1 MNRVTVVGSFAVG
14 LTIRTSEMPVFG
26 QTILGSDFDSGPG
39 GKGSNQAVGLAR
51 LGMDVGLV
59 TCVGHDE
66 LANVALK
73 LYRDEGVNSIYV
85 QQDDRRATGAGVI
98 VLNSEGDNF
107 IILDMGA
114 NELMD
119 RAFVEAAGDAIAQSD
134 VVMAVLEIPVEAA
147 CTAME
152 MGKHAGAKTIL
163 NPAPATVLPDAAFQH
178 VDYLTPNE
186 SELRILLGLAAD
198 DPTGTRDL
206 AMILRNRGVG
216 TVIVTMGPQGA
227 LVLASDTDTVVGS
240 PTVDS
245 VDTTGAGDAFNAGFA
260 AALAEGHPLLSCVS
274 VGTAAGAHACTRLG
288 VIPSLASRRELADF
302 SARTNHANKGGLNET
317 W

>member
-1 MNRVTVVGSFAVG
+1 MSRLTVVGSFAVG
-14 LTIRTSEMPVFG
+14 LTIRTPEMPIFG
-26 QTILGSDFDSGPG
+26 QTILGSDFDFGPG

-59 TCVGHDE
+59 TCVGKDE
-66 LANVALK
+66 LANVALN
-73 LYRDEGVNSIYV
+73 LYREEGVGSDFVI
-85 QQDDRRATGAGVI
+85 QDDRRATGAGVI
-98 VLNSEGDNF
+98 VLNSEGNNF

-119 RAFVEAAGDAIAQSD
+119 RAFVERASDQIAASD

-152 MGKHAGAKTIL
+152 IGKAGGAKTIL
-163 NPAPATVLPDAAFQH
+163 NPAPATPLPDHAFAN

-186 SELRILLGLAAD
+186 SELRILLGLPAD

-206 AMILRNRGVG
+206 AMALRERGVG
-216 TVIVTMGPQGA
+216 TVIVTMGPNGA
-227 LVLASDTDTVVGS
+227 LVLGPDADTVVRS
-240 PTVDS
+240 PQVEV

-260 AALAEGHPLLSCVS
+260 AALAEGHPLLSS
-274 VGTAAGAHACTRLG
+274 IAVGTAAGAHACTRLG
-288 VIPSLASRRELADF
+288 VIPSLATRRELADF
-302 SARTNHANKGGLNET
+302 SAQTNHQTKGSLNET